1 MVDAGLVFHIV
12 TASVTALTQISAS
25 MVVPLL
31 TDYAELNEP
40 TSRHFDDLD
49 ADEPQ
54 PRSCRRLHGTQ
65 HIPQPAEINAS
76 FRANHRAGNLDGNQP
91 ETVTPTAAATPS
103 SRASLTIGTNIGTSS
118 AGNVSK
124 PARAALRQPNRCC
137 GDMSCRRATS
147 DTTAPGAYDSAT
159 IRPLVATLQRRR
171 HPTPTRIS
179 TRPAAPKRVIYM
191 VDHMCEPICQS
202 RLHLAAQIARY
213 KVEQSSA
220 YGLPSGK

>member
-1 MVDAGLVFHIV
+1 
-12 TASVTALTQISAS
+12 
-25 MVVPLL
+25 MVV
-31 TDYAELNEP
+31 A
-40 TSRHFDDLD
+40 R
-49 ADEPQ
+49 
-54 PRSCRRLHGTQ
+54 
-65 HIPQPAEINAS
+65 
-76 FRANHRAGNLDGNQP
+76 

-171 HPTPTRIS
+171 RPTPTRIS
-179 TRPAAPKRVIYM
+179 TRPRGSEASSIWST
-191 VDHMCEPICQS
+191 ICANRYAKVGS
-202 RLHLAAQIARY
+202 HLAAQIARY
-213 KVEQSSA
+213 KVGAEFPLTEQEAGLSTSDVCRKHGISSA
-220 YGLPSGK
+220 TFYKWKAKFGGLDVSDAKRLKSLEDENAKLKKLLAEAMLDNAMLKDIAAKKW